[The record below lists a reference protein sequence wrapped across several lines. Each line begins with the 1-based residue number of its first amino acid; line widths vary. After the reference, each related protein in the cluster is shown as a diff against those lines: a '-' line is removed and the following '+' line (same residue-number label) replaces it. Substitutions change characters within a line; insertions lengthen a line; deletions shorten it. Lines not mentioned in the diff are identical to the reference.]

1 MDYREKATILVTEK
15 ISDNI
20 GGYEEIERKVKV
32 IKCKVAPY
40 TVKSIDSKGR
50 EIAYSLNKLFT
61 KEKILDDLD
70 ADFLISYN
78 NKRYKKVS
86 IADYGK
92 CYMVVMERDDSA
104 N

>member
-15 ISDNI
+15 ISDNM
-20 GGYEEIERKVKV
+20 GGYKETEIELKT
-32 IKCKVAPY
+32 IKGKVAPY

-50 EIAYSLNKLFT
+50 EISYSLNKLFT

-70 ADFLISYN
+70 SDFSVLYSG
-78 NKRYKKVS
+78 KRYKKVS

-92 CYMVVMERDDSA
+92 CYMVVMERDD
-104 N
+104 

>member
-15 ISDNI
+15 ISDNM
-20 GGYEEIERKVKV
+20 GGYKETEIELET

-50 EIAYSLNKLFT
+50 EISYSLNKLFT

-70 ADFLISYN
+70 SDFSVLYGG
-78 NKRYKKVS
+78 KRYKKVS
-86 IADYGK
+86 TADYGK
-92 CYMVVMERDDSA
+92 CYMVIMERDD
-104 N
+104 

>member
-15 ISDNI
+15 ISDNM
-20 GGYEEIERKVKV
+20 GGYKETEIELKT

-50 EIAYSLNKLFT
+50 EISYSLNKLFT

-70 ADFLISYN
+70 SDFSVLYSG
-78 NKRYKKVS
+78 KRYKKVS
-86 IADYGK
+86 TADYGK
-92 CYMVVMERDDSA
+92 CYMVIMERDD
-104 N
+104 

>member
-1 MDYREKATILVTEK
+1 MDYRERATILVQEK
-15 ISDNI
+15 ISDNM
-20 GGYEEIERKVKV
+20 GGYETKESELKT

-40 TVKSIDSKGR
+40 TVKSIDNKGR

-70 ADFLISYN
+70 SDFFISYN

-86 IADYGK
+86 VADYGK
-92 CYMVVMERDDSA
+92 CYMVVMERDD
-104 N
+104 

>member
-15 ISDNI
+15 ISDNM
-20 GGYEEIERKVKV
+20 GGYKETEIELKT

-50 EIAYSLNKLFT
+50 EISYSLNKLFT

-70 ADFLISYN
+70 SDFSVLYGG
-78 NKRYKKVS
+78 KRYKKVS
-86 IADYGK
+86 TADYGK
-92 CYMVVMERDDSA
+92 CYMVIMERDD
-104 N
+104 

>member
-1 MDYREKATILVTEK
+1 MDYRDSAVIYKKELIEDGLGGYTEK
-15 ISDNI
+15 
-20 GGYEEIERKVKV
+20 EIEVKT

-50 EIAYSLNKLFT
+50 EISYSLNKLFT

-70 ADFLISYN
+70 DDFKILY
-78 NKRYKKVS
+78 KDKKYKKVS

-92 CYMVVMERDDSA
+92 CYMVVMERDD
-104 N
+104 